1 MTRISNQWVVNSFL
15 RVLNR
20 NQEEL
25 SKSQI
30 QISSGKQIARPS
42 ENPINNALSMA
53 HRTQILEGT
62 QFTKN
67 ISRVTEWL
75 DNTDSMLT
83 DLEAT
88 LQRVR
93 ELAVQGANDTLVQVD
108 RDAIAGEI
116 DQLLQHIVDIGN
128 TDIGGEYLFAGHD
141 VTTKPFQVLNGTNSK
156 INPNVVTYSDG
167 TTRPK
172 VNFQNILDVAYL
184 GDNKKLLTEIEKGVT
199 LSKNITGGELF
210 YRGGSHSSPPSFE
223 YALPPLNGN
232 LPLEMMNGGK
242 GVQSGFIVLT
252 DSNGIDHRIDLTYA
266 RRLDD
271 VLYQIGAT
279 GCFEA
284 GIEEVP
290 ADTAVD
296 LGIYKNAGTTNVIV
310 GLSDP
315 AMDGANVALGNLNGG
330 NGVELGFLSI
340 NTRDGLTRR
349 VDISGAVT
357 VQDVIDL
364 INQVDNGA
372 ALEAKFDQIHRRL
385 EITDKTGGTGV
396 FTIESKKNQIYIRD
410 LPSHTAADLGL
421 RQDAYP
427 GATIISTLDPAIE
440 SVTTP
445 LSALNGGKGIERGYL
460 RITGRDGVSTI
471 VDLTDVVD
479 VQDVIDAI
487 NTDTGGRQTAA
498 FDTVTKRI
506 ILTDNS
512 IPLLGDPIHFQ
523 VQEVNSLKDTLGLW
537 QDVGSGDTIYGYSDP
552 LMTDLTTPLAA
563 LNGGVGIRLGSI
575 DITGRDSVTR
585 RIDLSAAFDIS
596 DVINAINTG
605 TGGAQTAIF
614 DAVNHRITVTDN
626 TLPSSP
632 PLPTERFSIAGVA
645 EGQPVVAREITTVA
659 KNLGLLGKTQ
669 GSTLVG
675 ESLKPPLMTTASLL
689 SSLIPPPEPG
699 FIVLRGADDQPVKVD
714 LTGASTIQDVLDGIN
729 ATGDFQATWD
739 NVNNRFVVKSTVS
752 APGLQVEEEFNT
764 ARDLGLLIGTHNYS
778 SDVLTGAPIYMKALP
793 TLIGSIDLD
802 PALQGET
809 ELNALNCSR
818 SSNQGVNLG
827 FIRITDKAGHFC
839 SIDLRGCRTI
849 NDVLAKLNH
858 PDNGVYIEARINKA
872 RNGIDIIDQNRGAT
886 GRLEIIDVDATAAAD
901 LGIAGWTLDT
911 TLSGKDVDPGLRDST
926 RIDSL
931 RVNEGGVPL
940 GKIFVQSGDYSGEL
954 DLTGVTTI
962 GELIGRLSTNDEQ
975 FNIAAWINEDGK
987 RLNLT
992 NTRNQPYIKITD
1004 LAKGEP
1010 ATASA
1015 LGLAASRGIF
1025 ATLADLRD
1033 NLLRNDAKAISE
1045 RSIADIQ
1052 ADIERVLKFH
1062 AQVGVKTNR
1071 AAAAQSKQEN
1081 ITLHLNKLLDVV
1093 ENVDMTEAITRMT
1106 ELTTAF
1112 QAALQSGAR
1121 ILQTSLMEFLK

>member
-1 MTRISNQWVVNSFL
+1 MMRISNQWVVNSFL

-30 QISSGKQIARPS
+30 QVSSGKQITRPS

-62 QFTKN
+62 QYSKN

-75 DNTDSMLT
+75 DNTDGMLT

-116 DQLLQHIVDIGN
+116 DQLMQHIVDIGN

-141 VTTKPFQVLNGTNSK
+141 VTTKPFSTRTGSNSS

-172 VNFQNILDVAYL
+172 VNFQNLLDVVYN
-184 GDNKKLLTEIEKGVT
+184 GDDKKLLTEIEKGVT

-210 YRGGSHSSPPSFE
+210 YRGGVHTPQPSFGYE
-223 YALPPLNGN
+223 LPPLNDN
-232 LPLEMMNGGK
+232 LPLEMLNGGK
-242 GVQSGFIVLT
+242 GVQQGLFILT

-296 LGIYKNAGTTNVIV
+296 LGIYKNAGTTKVIV
-310 GLSDP
+310 GLSDQ
-315 AMDGANVALGNLNGG
+315 AMDGANVALANLNGG
-330 NGVELGFLSI
+330 NGVELGFLSV
-340 NTRDGLTRR
+340 NTSDGRTHRI
-349 VDISGAVT
+349 DISGAIT

-364 INQVDNGA
+364 VNQVDGGA
-372 ALEAKFDQIHRRL
+372 ALEGKYDQIHRRL
-385 EITDKTGGTGV
+385 EITDKTGGTGI
-396 FTIESKKNQIYIRD
+396 FAIESKKNQIYIRD
-410 LPSHTAADLGL
+410 LPSHTANDLGL
-421 RQDAYP
+421 LQDGFP
-427 GATIISTLDPAIE
+427 GDTIISTLDTAME

-445 LSALNGGKGIERGYL
+445 LSALNGGKGIELGYL
-460 RITGRDGVSTI
+460 RITGRDGVSAI
-471 VDLTDVVD
+471 VDLTDAFD

-487 NTDTGGRQTAA
+487 NTDTAGRQTAA

-506 ILTDNS
+506 VLTDTS
-512 IPLLGDPIHFQ
+512 VPLPGDPVHFQ

-537 QDVGSGDTIYGYSDP
+537 QDVGTANTINGYSDP
-552 LMTDLTTPLAA
+552 LMTALNTPLAA
-563 LNGGVGIRLGSI
+563 LNGGTGIRLGSI
-575 DITGRDSVTR
+575 DITGRDTVTR
-585 RIDLSAAFDIS
+585 RIDLSAAFDVS
-596 DVINAINTG
+596 DVINAINIG
-605 TGGAQTAIF
+605 TGGAQTAVF
-614 DAVNHRITVTDN
+614 DAPNHRIVVTDN
-626 TLPSSP
+626 TLPSTP
-632 PLPTERFSIAGVA
+632 ALPKERFSIAGVA
-645 EGQPVVAREITTVA
+645 EGEPVIAREVTTVA
-659 KNLGLLGKTQ
+659 RNLGLLGKTQ
-669 GSTLVG
+669 GSSLVG
-675 ESLKPPLMTTASLL
+675 ESLQPPLMTTASLL

-699 FIVLRGADDQPVKVD
+699 FIVLRGADGEPHKLD
-714 LTGASTIQDVLDGIN
+714 LTGATTIQDVLDGIN
-729 ATGDFQATWD
+729 AMGDFQATWD
-739 NVNNRFVVKSTVS
+739 NVNNRFVVKSTAN
-752 APGLQVEEEFNT
+752 APGLQIEEEFNT
-764 ARDLGLLIGTHNYS
+764 ARDLGLLIGTHNYA
-778 SDVLTGAPIYMKALP
+778 SDVLTSAPIYMKALP
-793 TLIGSIDLD
+793 TLIGSLDLD
-802 PALQGET
+802 PALQGDT
-809 ELNALNCSR
+809 ELNALNCTR
-818 SSNQGVNLG
+818 PFNQGVNLG
-827 FIRITDKAGHFC
+827 FIRVTDKAGHFC

-849 NDVLAKLNH
+849 DDVLARLNH
-858 PDNGVYIEARINKA
+858 PDNGVYIEARINSA
-872 RNGIDIIDQNRGAT
+872 RNGIDIIDQNRGAK

-931 RVNEGGVPL
+931 RVNEGGVPM

-954 DLTGVTTI
+954 DLTGVETI
-962 GELIGRLSTNDEQ
+962 GELIARLSTNTEQ
-975 FNIAAWINEDGK
+975 FNIAAWINTDGK

-992 NTRNQPYIKITD
+992 NTRDQPYIKITD
-1004 LAKGEP
+1004 LEEGEP
-1010 ATASA
+1010 STASA
-1015 LGLAASRGIF
+1015 LGLAGARGIF
-1025 ATLADLRD
+1025 ATLSDLRD

-1045 RSIADIQ
+1045 KSIASIQ
-1052 ADIERVLKFH
+1052 KDIERVLKFH

-1071 AAAAQSKQEN
+1071 AAAAQTKQEN
-1081 ITLHLNKLLDVV
+1081 INLHLNKLLDVV

-1112 QAALQSGAR
+1112 QAALQSGAK
-1121 ILQTSLMEFLK
+1121 ILQTTLMDFLR

>member
-1 MTRISNQWVVNSFL
+1 MRISNQWVVNSFL

-30 QISSGKQIARPS
+30 QVSSGKQIARPS
-42 ENPINNALSMA
+42 ENPINNALTMA

-116 DQLLQHIVDIGN
+116 DQLMQHIVDIGN

-141 VTTKPFQVLNGTNSK
+141 VTTKPFSTKTGSNSS

-172 VNFQNILDVAYL
+172 VNFHNLLDVVYH
-184 GDNKKLLTEIEKGVT
+184 GDDKKLLTEIEKGVT

-210 YRGGSHSSPPSFE
+210 YRGGVYTPQPSFGYE
-223 YALPPLNGN
+223 LPPLNDN
-232 LPLEMMNGGK
+232 LPLGMLNGGE
-242 GVQSGFIVLT
+242 GVQSGFFILT
-252 DSNGIDHRIDLTYA
+252 DSNGIDHRIDLTNA

-271 VLYQIGAT
+271 VLYQIGAS

-296 LGIYKNAGTTNVIV
+296 LGIYKNAGTTKVIV

-315 AMDGANVALGNLNGG
+315 AMDGANVALANLNGG
-330 NGVELGFLSI
+330 NGVELGFLSV
-340 NTRDGLTRR
+340 NTSDGRTHRI
-349 VDISGAVT
+349 DISGAIT

-372 ALEAKFDQIHRRL
+372 ALEGKYDQIHRRL
-385 EITDKTGGTGV
+385 EITDKTGGTGI
-396 FTIESKKNQIYIRD
+396 FSIESKKNQISIRD
-410 LPSHTAADLGL
+410 LPSHTADDLGL
-421 RQDAYP
+421 LQDAFP
-427 GATIISTLDPAIE
+427 GDTIISTFDTAME

-445 LSALNGGKGIERGYL
+445 LSALNGGTGIELGYI
-460 RITGRDGVSTI
+460 RITGRDGVSAI
-471 VDLTDVVD
+471 VDLTDAFD

-487 NTDTGGRQTAA
+487 NTDTAGRQTAT
-498 FDTVTKRI
+498 FDTTSRRI
-506 ILTDNS
+506 VLTDVS
-512 IPLLGDPIHFQ
+512 VPLPGDPIHFQ

-537 QDVGSGDTIYGYSDP
+537 QDVGTADTINGFSDP
-552 LMTDLTTPLAA
+552 LMTALNTPLAA
-563 LNGGVGIRLGSI
+563 LNGGTGIRLGSI
-575 DITGRDSVTR
+575 DITGRDTVTR
-585 RIDLSAAFDIS
+585 RIDLSAAFDVS
-596 DVINAINTG
+596 DVINAINVG
-605 TGGAQTAIF
+605 TGGAQVAAF
-614 DAVNHRITVTDN
+614 DAPNHRIVVTDT
-626 TLPSSP
+626 TLPSTP
-632 PLPTERFSIAGVA
+632 PLPEERFSIAGVA
-645 EGQPVVAREITTVA
+645 EGEPVVAREVTTVA

-669 GSTLVG
+669 GSSLVG
-675 ESLKPPLMTTASLL
+675 ESLQPPLMTTASLL
-689 SSLIPPPEPG
+689 SSLIPPPERG
-699 FIVLRGADDQPVKVD
+699 FIVLRGADDEAVKVD
-714 LTGASTIQDVLDGIN
+714 LTNVTTIQGVLDQIN
-729 ATGDFQATWD
+729 ATDDFQATWD
-739 NVNNRFVVKSTVS
+739 NVNNRFVVKSTVD
-752 APGLQVEEEFNT
+752 APGLQIEEEFNT

-778 SDVLTGAPIYMKALP
+778 SDVLTSAPIYMKALP
-793 TLIGSIDLD
+793 TLIGSLDLD
-802 PALQGET
+802 PALQGDT
-809 ELNALNCSR
+809 ELNALNCTR
-818 SSNQGVNLG
+818 PFNQGVNLG
-827 FIRITDKAGHFC
+827 FIRVTDKAGHFC

-849 NDVLAKLNH
+849 DDVLDKLNH
-858 PDNGVYIEARINKA
+858 PDNGVYIEARINSA
-872 RNGIDIIDQNRGAT
+872 GNGIDIVDQNRGAT

-931 RVNEGGVPL
+931 RVNEGGVPM
-940 GKIFVQSGDYSGEL
+940 GKIFVQSGDFSGEL
-954 DLTGVTTI
+954 DLTGVETI
-962 GELIGRLSTNDEQ
+962 GELIARLSTNTEQ
-975 FNIAAWINEDGK
+975 FNIAAWINTDGK

-992 NTRNQPYIKITD
+992 NTRDQPYIKITD
-1004 LAKGEP
+1004 LEEGEP
-1010 ATASA
+1010 STASA
-1015 LGLAASRGIF
+1015 LGLAGARGIF
-1025 ATLADLRD
+1025 ATLSDLRD

-1045 RSIADIQ
+1045 RSIASIQ
-1052 ADIERVLKFH
+1052 EDIERVLKFH

-1071 AAAAQSKQEN
+1071 AAAAQTKQEN
-1081 ITLHLNKLLDVV
+1081 INLHLNKLLDVV

-1112 QAALQSGAR
+1112 QAALQSGAQ